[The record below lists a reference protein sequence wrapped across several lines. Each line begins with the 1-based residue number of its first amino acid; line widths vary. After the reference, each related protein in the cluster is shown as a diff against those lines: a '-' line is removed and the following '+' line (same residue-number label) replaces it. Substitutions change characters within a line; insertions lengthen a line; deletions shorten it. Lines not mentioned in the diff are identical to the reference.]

1 MIGSHIL
8 AAGRSHLG
16 VPWRHLGRTPAGL
29 DCIGLVLLAAAAA
42 GVALEDPAPYARE
55 PSSQRLRQGIAEHL
69 DAVPLDAIA
78 EGDLLVFNM
87 GLYAGHL
94 GLHGTHPA
102 YAAASVLHA
111 YLPRRAVVE
120 ELLDPMRA
128 SLTGAYRWRQG

>member
-1 MIGSHIL
+1 MIGSNIL
-8 AAGRSHLG
+8 AAGRIHLG

-29 DCIGLVLLAAAAA
+29 DCIGLVLLAAEAA
-42 GVALEDPAPYARE
+42 GLTLEDPAPYARE

-69 DAVPLDAIA
+69 DAVPLDTLAD
-78 EGDLLVFNM
+78 GDLLMFNM

-94 GLHGTHPA
+94 GLSGTHPA

-120 ELLDPMRA
+120 ELLEPMRA